1 MYGVLMNENDH
12 YFLAL
17 LICHD
22 FHRAFHDLAVRT
34 QDHLTDTILSLAN
47 FGMLDLTNLMKSIV
61 ELFDGQLVG
70 VHLDFVEYCPHSAFF
85 PDFPDPLF
93 SDEREELCECGVD
106 DDDDVDV
113 GATAFAARACEA
125 SVIAKGAL
133 SAW

>member
-61 ELFDGQLVG
+61 ELFDGQFVG
-70 VHLDFVEYCPHSAFF
+70 VRLDFVEYCPHSAFF
-85 PDFPDPLF
+85 PTFLILCCCLTSGKDDGSVTSTMMMSTLEQLL
-93 SDEREELCECGVD
+93 SQRELVQH
-106 DDDDVDV
+106 
-113 GATAFAARACEA
+113 
-125 SVIAKGAL
+125 L
-133 SAW
+133 

>member
-61 ELFDGQLVG
+61 ELFDGQFVG
-70 VHLDFVEYCPHSAFF
+70 VRLDFVEYCPHSAFF
-85 PDFPDPLF
+85 PTFLILCFLTSGKNCVSVASTMMTMSTLEQLP
-93 SDEREELCECGVD
+93 SQRELV
-106 DDDDVDV
+106 
-113 GATAFAARACEA
+113 
-125 SVIAKGAL
+125 KHL
-133 SAW
+133 